1 MIPDPWSE
9 PSMHRYPGR
18 IYGQGDAGAEAR
30 QRLTKNRTSKKM
42 PLKAAS
48 INLGKI
54 HQQTAGFAAGMMLAV
69 NQLGDTNKTIEG
81 RNKSVKRGIVLDK
94 QRWTRKRTRD
104 LRAKQEAGL
113 EEKGKLGLAD
123 RYTKKIV
130 NKAGGF
136 FSKAM
141 DFVGWIAL
149 GWIVNSFLK
158 VVKIGEEWYKKV
170 KDVWDNITKSVED
183 FVGWITGNNKKE
195 EELPTFD
202 PEKDIKDLEADVNKT
217 FNDVDK
223 DINDENK
230 NVDNVEGGEEAPNQW
245 WDFLDLFPNKKKD
258 DGQISDDE
266 LKEVNE
272 ERAIGGQP
280 PLTKKQ
286 IELGEDPEEK
296 NLWEQLSEKVNAIF
310 NRSKS
315 SEKGKNNAQ
324 FQKFTKDAKPVN
336 MEGVEIPQTK
346 KISKDLSDGGGPEV
360 ANDGNAAQT
369 RDNFNPKEYTGP
381 KIGNVLPV
389 NAEEIHN
396 YPLFDGGQ
404 PRARYRAIDLF
415 PEYKKKKKVIVPV
428 NTSNGN
434 GNGGNGNGG
443 TKTKIIRVNG
453 GETLNSTIDKV
464 SQLESA
470 YL

>member
-30 QRLTKNRTSKKM
+30 QRLTKNTTSKKM

-113 EEKGKLGLAD
+113 EEKGKLGLGD

-130 NKAGGF
+130 NKAGGM

-141 DFVGWIAL
+141 DFVGWLAL

-230 NVDNVEGGEEAPNQW
+230 NVDNVEGGGEETPNQW

-286 IELGEDPEEK
+286 IEIGEDPEEK

-315 SEKGKNNAQ
+315 SEKGKNNPQ

-346 KISKDLSDGGGPEV
+346 KISLDLKNEGAPSSEDGSVVEGSDQPNKEKKPIVVDQKDIVSSKFKVSTVKVD
-360 ANDGNAAQT
+360 
-369 RDNFNPKEYTGP
+369 
-381 KIGNVLPV
+381 
-389 NAEEIHN
+389 EIIPN
-396 YPLFDGGQ
+396 
-404 PRARYRAIDLF
+404 
-415 PEYKKKKKVIVPV
+415 KKKKKVAL
-428 NTSNGN
+428 
-434 GNGGNGNGG
+434 
-443 TKTKIIRVNG
+443 RVN
-453 GETLNSTIDKV
+453 ENWRKYHYNFCNKEQIH
-464 SQLESA
+464 
-470 YL
+470 

>member
-1 MIPDPWSE
+1 MTNSAMIPDPWSE

-30 QRLTKNRTSKKM
+30 RRLTKNTTSKKM

-113 EEKGKLGLAD
+113 EEKGKMGLAD

-130 NKAGGF
+130 NKAGGL

-141 DFVGWIAL
+141 DIIGWLAL

-170 KDVWDNITKSVED
+170 KDVWDNITKSVKD

-230 NVDNVEGGEEAPNQW
+230 NVDNVEGGGEETPNQW

-286 IELGEDPEEK
+286 IEIGEDPEEK

-315 SEKGKNNAQ
+315 SEKGKNNPQ

-346 KISKDLSDGGGPEV
+346 KISLDLKNEGAPSSEDGSVVEGSDQPNKEKKPIVVDQKDIVSSQFKVSTIKVD
-360 ANDGNAAQT
+360 
-369 RDNFNPKEYTGP
+369 
-381 KIGNVLPV
+381 
-389 NAEEIHN
+389 EIIPN
-396 YPLFDGGQ
+396 
-404 PRARYRAIDLF
+404 
-415 PEYKKKKKVIVPV
+415 KKKKKVIVPV

-434 GNGGNGNGG
+434 RSTVSSGG

>member
-1 MIPDPWSE
+1 MTNSAMIPDPWSE
-9 PSMHRYPGR
+9 PSIHRYPGR

-30 QRLTKNRTSKKM
+30 QRLTKNTTSKKI

-113 EEKGKLGLAD
+113 EEKGKMGLAD

-130 NKAGGF
+130 NKAGGL

-141 DFVGWIAL
+141 DIIGWLAL

-170 KDVWDNITKSVED
+170 KDVWDNITKSVKD

-230 NVDNVEGGEEAPNQW
+230 NVDNVEGGGEETPNQW

-286 IELGEDPEEK
+286 IEIGEDPEEK

-315 SEKGKNNAQ
+315 SEKGKNNPQ

-346 KISKDLSDGGGPEV
+346 KISLDLKNEGAPSSEDGSVVEGSDQPNKEKKPIVVDQKDIVSSQFKVSTIKVD
-360 ANDGNAAQT
+360 
-369 RDNFNPKEYTGP
+369 
-381 KIGNVLPV
+381 
-389 NAEEIHN
+389 EIIPN
-396 YPLFDGGQ
+396 
-404 PRARYRAIDLF
+404 
-415 PEYKKKKKVIVPV
+415 KKKKKVIVPV

-434 GNGGNGNGG
+434 RSTVSSGG

>member
-1 MIPDPWSE
+1 MTNSAMIPDPWSE

-30 QRLTKNRTSKKM
+30 QRLTKNTTSKKM

-81 RNKSVKRGIVLDK
+81 RNKSVKRGIGLDK

-113 EEKGKLGLAD
+113 EEKGKLGLGD

-130 NKAGGF
+130 NKAGGM

-141 DFVGWIAL
+141 DFVGWLAL

-170 KDVWDNITKSVED
+170 KDVWDNITKSVKD

-230 NVDNVEGGEEAPNQW
+230 NVDNVEGGGEETPNQW

-286 IELGEDPEEK
+286 IEIGEDPEEK

-315 SEKGKNNAQ
+315 SEKGKNNPQ

-346 KISKDLSDGGGPEV
+346 KISLDLKNEGAPSSEDGSVVEGSDQPNKEKKPIVVDQKDIVSSQFKVSTIKVD
-360 ANDGNAAQT
+360 
-369 RDNFNPKEYTGP
+369 
-381 KIGNVLPV
+381 
-389 NAEEIHN
+389 EIIPN
-396 YPLFDGGQ
+396 
-404 PRARYRAIDLF
+404 
-415 PEYKKKKKVIVPV
+415 KKKKKVIVPV

-434 GNGGNGNGG
+434 RSTVSSGG

>member
-1 MIPDPWSE
+1 MTNSAMIPDPWSE

-113 EEKGKLGLAD
+113 EEKGKLGLGD

-130 NKAGGF
+130 NKPGVM

-141 DFVGWIAL
+141 DFVGWLAL

-170 KDVWDNITKSVED
+170 KDVWDNITKSVKD

-230 NVDNVEGGEEAPNQW
+230 NVDNVEGGGEETPNQW

-286 IELGEDPEEK
+286 IEIGEDPEEK

-315 SEKGKNNAQ
+315 SEKGKNNPQ

-346 KISKDLSDGGGPEV
+346 KISLDLKNEGAPSSEDGSVVEGSDQPNKEKKPIVVDQKDIVSSQFKVSTIKVD
-360 ANDGNAAQT
+360 
-369 RDNFNPKEYTGP
+369 
-381 KIGNVLPV
+381 
-389 NAEEIHN
+389 EIIPN
-396 YPLFDGGQ
+396 
-404 PRARYRAIDLF
+404 
-415 PEYKKKKKVIVPV
+415 KKKKKVIVPV

-434 GNGGNGNGG
+434 RSTVSSGG

>member
-1 MIPDPWSE
+1 MTNSAMIPDPWSE

-113 EEKGKLGLAD
+113 EEKGKMGLAD

-130 NKAGGF
+130 NKAGGL

-141 DFVGWIAL
+141 DIIGWLAL

-230 NVDNVEGGEEAPNQW
+230 NVDNVEGGGEETPNQW

-286 IELGEDPEEK
+286 IEIGEDPEEK

-315 SEKGKNNAQ
+315 SEKGKNNPQ

-346 KISKDLSDGGGPEV
+346 KISLDLKNEGAPSSEDGSVVEGSDQPNKEKKPIVVDQKDIVSSQFKVSTIKVD
-360 ANDGNAAQT
+360 
-369 RDNFNPKEYTGP
+369 
-381 KIGNVLPV
+381 
-389 NAEEIHN
+389 EIIPN
-396 YPLFDGGQ
+396 
-404 PRARYRAIDLF
+404 
-415 PEYKKKKKVIVPV
+415 KKKKKVIVPV

-434 GNGGNGNGG
+434 RSTVSSGG

>member
-1 MIPDPWSE
+1 MTNSAMIPDPWSE

-113 EEKGKLGLAD
+113 EEKGKMGLAD

-130 NKAGGF
+130 NKAGGL

-141 DFVGWIAL
+141 DIIGWLAL

-170 KDVWDNITKSVED
+170 KDVWDNITKSVKD

-230 NVDNVEGGEEAPNQW
+230 NVDNVEGGGEETPNQW

-286 IELGEDPEEK
+286 IEIGEDPEEK

-315 SEKGKNNAQ
+315 SEKGKNNPQ

-346 KISKDLSDGGGPEV
+346 KISLDLKNEGAPSSEDGSVVEGSDQPNKEKKPIVVDQKDIVSSQFKVSTIKVD
-360 ANDGNAAQT
+360 
-369 RDNFNPKEYTGP
+369 
-381 KIGNVLPV
+381 
-389 NAEEIHN
+389 EIIPN
-396 YPLFDGGQ
+396 
-404 PRARYRAIDLF
+404 
-415 PEYKKKKKVIVPV
+415 KKKKKVIVPV

-434 GNGGNGNGG
+434 RSTVSSGG